1 MLLIKNCNLIDMVG
15 IHKEK
20 YDILINKK
28 KIFKIEKEID
38 EKQLENVQVVDAK
51 GRIVTP
57 GLIDPH
63 CHMGV
68 YGTATLEGMDG
79 NETSNP
85 STPELR
91 AIDAIDPMDVAYDV
105 AIKHGVTTVVTGPG
119 SANVI
124 GGTFTA
130 MKTYGN
136 DIKDCVIK
144 EEVCMKMALGENP
157 KVFYGKQG
165 KAPKTRMMNAAI
177 MRENLFKAK
186 EYHSKWKEYKNNTES
201 DKNISEFKYDL
212 GMHSLMR
219 VFDGLRVKVHAHQS
233 DDILTAIRICEEF
246 GLRYTIDHCTAGYL
260 IVDELK
266 SKGVQC
272 IIGPT
277 AGGKSKL
284 ELQYKNLECARI
296 FEESGIDFAIM
307 TDNPVIPIE
316 GQLMQLALF
325 VKNGLS
331 KETALKGITINAAR
345 LTDID
350 DRVGSIE
357 IGKDADIV
365 IWNVDPLDTMSEA
378 GIVII
383 DGQVIYER
391 KAGEIDVD
399 YKKL

>member
-1 MLLIKNCNLIDMVG
+1 MLLIKNCNLIDMAG
-15 IHKEK
+15 IYQEK
-20 YDILINKK
+20 YDILIEDE
-28 KIFKIEKEID
+28 KIVKIEKEID
-38 EKQLENVQVVDAK
+38 EKSIKDVQVVNAT
-51 GRIVTP
+51 GRVVTP

-68 YGTATLEGMDG
+68 YSTAVLEGMDG

-85 STPELR
+85 ATPELR

-136 DIKDCVIK
+136 NIKDCVIK

-157 KVFYGKQG
+157 KVFYGRQG

-186 EYHSKWKEYKNNTES
+186 EYHEKWKKYNDTTDSKNNL
-201 DKNISEFKYDL
+201 SEFKYDL

-219 VFDGLRVKVHAHQS
+219 VFDGLRVKVHAHQA

-246 GLRYTIDHCTAGYL
+246 GLKYTIDHCTAGSL

-266 SKGVQC
+266 AKNVQC
-272 IIGPT
+272 IIGPA
-277 AGGKSKL
+277 AGGKSKF
-284 ELQYKNLECARI
+284 ELKNKNLECGRI
-296 FEESGIDFAIM
+296 FEENGIDFAIM

-331 KETALKGITINAAR
+331 RQGALKGITINAAR

-365 IWNVDPLDTMSEA
+365 IWNVNPLDTMSEA

-383 DGQVIYER
+383 SGQVIYER